1 MSQTHLSG
9 FSSIPYLSFVSNTVQ
24 IFPKFSQERPAKVFS
39 SKWSPFYFQFS
50 LFSIFN
56 SQLCDLWSISQLN
69 WMLVQFSTVASRRQ
83 WACRPDRVIV
93 PVINRQTSRI
103 STGFHFK
110 EWISGREMSV
120 IVAGW
125 RQNQIKRLR
134 FSFEFDENF
143 ILCNFL
149 NWLDQFNLLLGFQ
162 KLPGL
167 RMELNV
173 KWKLWRHPPSCIE
186 IEGILDEKLPL
197 LSRES

>member
-9 FSSIPYLSFVSNTVQ
+9 FSSVPYLFFVFNTVQ
-24 IFPKFSQERPAKVFS
+24 IFPKFSQEWPAKVFS
-39 SKWSPFYFQFS
+39 WKWSLFYFQFS
-50 LFSIFN
+50 LFSILN

-110 EWISGREMSV
+110 EWISEREMSV

-134 FSFEFDENF
+134 FSLNLMRISFSVTSWIDWTNLIFYWDSKNF
-143 ILCNFL
+143 QVL
-149 NWLDQFNLLLGFQ
+149 
-162 KLPGL
+162 
-167 RMELNV
+167 E
-173 KWKLWRHPPSCIE
+173 
-186 IEGILDEKLPL
+186 
-197 LSRES
+197 

>member
-110 EWISGREMSV
+110 EWISEREMSV

-134 FSFEFDENF
+134 FPLNLMRISFSVTSWIDWTNLIFYWDSKNF
-143 ILCNFL
+143 QVLEWN
-149 NWLDQFNLLLGFQ
+149 
-162 KLPGL
+162 
-167 RMELNV
+167 
-173 KWKLWRHPPSCIE
+173 
-186 IEGILDEKLPL
+186 
-197 LSRES
+197 